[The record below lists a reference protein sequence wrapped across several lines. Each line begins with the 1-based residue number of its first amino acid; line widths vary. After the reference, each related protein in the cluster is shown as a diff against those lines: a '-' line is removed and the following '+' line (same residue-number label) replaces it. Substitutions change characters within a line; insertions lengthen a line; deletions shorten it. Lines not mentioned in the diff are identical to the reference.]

1 MIAKLVS
8 QFTSL
13 TLHTL
18 YLFSSTPLYFVYVI
32 FVALGFF
39 GKTGVINSFCYF
51 LVIFLLLSSLFLPMF
66 VDVSP
71 YYIDRFLNYKHLKYR
86 AFSPFL
92 ILFAT
97 VALLTSI
104 DYVSSV
110 YKVYSFDQELL
121 GVENNISELEQSNR
135 TDKAVEAKKDL
146 FNKEKNFS
154 IDGSVK
160 QIVKNFPK

>member
-92 ILFAT
+92 ILFET

-146 FNKEKNFS
+146 FNKEKDFS

>member
-1 MIAKLVS
+1 MIIKIVS
-8 QFTSL
+8 QFTSF
-13 TLHTL
+13 TIHTL

-39 GKTGVINSFCYF
+39 GKTGVINYFCYF

-66 VDVSP
+66 VDMSP
-71 YYIDRFLNYKHLKYR
+71 YYMNRFLNLRFLKYR

-92 ILFAT
+92 IFFAT
-97 VALLTSI
+97 LALLTSV

-110 YKVYSFDQELL
+110 YKVYLFDQELV
-121 GVENNISELEQSNR
+121 GMENNISKLEQSNR
-135 TDKAVEAKKDL
+135 TDKVVEAKKDL
-146 FNKEKNFS
+146 FNKEKDFN
-154 IDGSVK
+154 IDGPVK

>member
-1 MIAKLVS
+1 MIRKLVS

-18 YLFSSTPLYFVYVI
+18 YLLSSTPLYFIYVI

-51 LVIFLLLSSLFLPMF
+51 LVIFLVLSSLFLPMF
-66 VDVSP
+66 VDVGP
-71 YYIDRFLNYKHLKYR
+71 YYMDRFLNLKYLKFR

-97 VALLTSI
+97 LTFLTSV
-104 DYVSSV
+104 DYLSSV
-110 YKVYSFDQELL
+110 YKVYLFDQELL
-121 GVENNISELEQSNR
+121 GMENNISELEENNR

-146 FNKEKNFS
+146 FNKEKDFN
-154 IDGSVK
+154 IDGPVK

>member
-1 MIAKLVS
+1 MIIKLVS
-8 QFTSL
+8 QFTNL

-18 YLFSSTPLYFVYVI
+18 SLFSFTPLYFVYVI
-32 FVALGFF
+32 FVALAFF

-71 YYIDRFLNYKHLKYR
+71 YYIDRFLNLKCLKSR
-86 AFSPFL
+86 AFFPFL

-97 VALLTSI
+97 VALLTSV
-104 DYVSSV
+104 DYVSSI

-121 GVENNISELEQSNR
+121 GVENKISELEQSNR
-135 TDKAVEAKKDL
+135 TDKAVEAKNPS
-146 FNKEKNFS
+146 F
-154 IDGSVK
+154 
-160 QIVKNFPK
+160 